1 MANVYRI
8 FVEKKKGN
16 DIEAMQ
22 ILTDLRQNVGIT
34 ALTGLRLI
42 NRYDVQGVSEA
53 EFRRAVHGV
62 FAEDN
67 LDNTADEVT
76 FAPGERV
83 FAMEFLPG
91 QYDQR
96 ADSAAQC
103 IQLLTAGECP
113 RVASAK
119 VIALAGDITDAEFDK
134 IKSYLINPVESREA
148 TMAKPESLDLTADVP
163 ADIARI
169 AGFITKSDDE
179 IAAYHSQ
186 MGFAM
191 SVEDLKWVRD
201 YFKNEEHRDP
211 SLTELKVID
220 TYWSDHCRHTT
231 FSTKLDKITVEYYGT
246 ETPIQQV
253 ASISTPDARTLV
265 IQPWDASTLKEIE
278 KAINTSDIGINPQN
292 DGKVI
297 RLAFPQLTEE
307 HRRELTKDISKRGE
321 EAKVAIRNVRRD
333 FMDELKKVLK

>member
-96 ADSAAQC
+96 ADSAASGC
-103 IQLLTAGECP
+103 TASGMSSVRKQESV
-113 RVASAK
+113 R
-119 VIALAGDITDAEFDK
+119 GD
-134 IKSYLINPVESREA
+134 
-148 TMAKPESLDLTADVP
+148 
-163 ADIARI
+163 
-169 AGFITKSDDE
+169 
-179 IAAYHSQ
+179 
-186 MGFAM
+186 
-191 SVEDLKWVRD
+191 VRS
-201 YFKNEEHRDP
+201 F
-211 SLTELKVID
+211 
-220 TYWSDHCRHTT
+220 
-231 FSTKLDKITVEYYGT
+231 FS
-246 ETPIQQV
+246 
-253 ASISTPDARTLV
+253 
-265 IQPWDASTLKEIE
+265 
-278 KAINTSDIGINPQN
+278 
-292 DGKVI
+292 
-297 RLAFPQLTEE
+297 
-307 HRRELTKDISKRGE
+307 
-321 EAKVAIRNVRRD
+321 
-333 FMDELKKVLK
+333 

>member
-96 ADSAAQC
+96 ADSADQ
-103 IQLLTAGECP
+103 IGEHLLGFPLADM
-113 RVASAK
+113 
-119 VIALAGDITDAEFDK
+119 IFAL
-134 IKSYLINPVESREA
+134 
-148 TMAKPESLDLTADVP
+148 
-163 ADIARI
+163 
-169 AGFITKSDDE
+169 
-179 IAAYHSQ
+179 
-186 MGFAM
+186 
-191 SVEDLKWVRD
+191 
-201 YFKNEEHRDP
+201 
-211 SLTELKVID
+211 
-220 TYWSDHCRHTT
+220 C
-231 FSTKLDKITVEYYGT
+231 
-246 ETPIQQV
+246 
-253 ASISTPDARTLV
+253 
-265 IQPWDASTLKEIE
+265 
-278 KAINTSDIGINPQN
+278 
-292 DGKVI
+292 
-297 RLAFPQLTEE
+297 
-307 HRRELTKDISKRGE
+307 
-321 EAKVAIRNVRRD
+321 RNVIPVMKYIDRIISHCLILFPD
-333 FMDELKKVLK
+333 NLIKGLH

>member
-169 AGFITKSDDE
+169 AGFIAESDDE

-220 TYWSDHCRHTT
+220 TYWSDHCRHTKQIRRR
-231 FSTKLDKITVEYYGT
+231 SRGRPASVPGYARRPVCRQKQRHLPDGYGLHRH
-246 ETPIQQV
+246 Q
-253 ASISTPDARTLV
+253 ISEVTGQGG
-265 IQPWDASTLKEIE
+265 QPGRERGD
-278 KAINTSDIGINPQN
+278 Q
-292 DGKVI
+292 
-297 RLAFPQLTEE
+297 RLL
-307 HRRELTKDISKRGE
+307 H
-321 EAKVAIRNVRRD
+321 
-333 FMDELKKVLK
+333 

>member
-220 TYWSDHCRHTT
+220 TYWSDPLPPHHLRHR
-231 FSTKLDKITVEYYGT
+231 
-246 ETPIQQV
+246 
-253 ASISTPDARTLV
+253 AR
-265 IQPWDASTLKEIE
+265 
-278 KAINTSDIGINPQN
+278 
-292 DGKVI
+292 
-297 RLAFPQLTEE
+297 
-307 HRRELTKDISKRGE
+307 
-321 EAKVAIRNVRRD
+321 
-333 FMDELKKVLK
+333 

>member
-103 IQLLTAGECP
+103 IQLL
-113 RVASAK
+113 
-119 VIALAGDITDAEFDK
+119 
-134 IKSYLINPVESREA
+134 
-148 TMAKPESLDLTADVP
+148 
-163 ADIARI
+163 
-169 AGFITKSDDE
+169 
-179 IAAYHSQ
+179 AA
-186 MGFAM
+186 
-191 SVEDLKWVRD
+191 
-201 YFKNEEHRDP
+201 
-211 SLTELKVID
+211 
-220 TYWSDHCRHTT
+220 
-231 FSTKLDKITVEYYGT
+231 
-246 ETPIQQV
+246 
-253 ASISTPDARTLV
+253 
-265 IQPWDASTLKEIE
+265 
-278 KAINTSDIGINPQN
+278 
-292 DGKVI
+292 
-297 RLAFPQLTEE
+297 
-307 HRRELTKDISKRGE
+307 
-321 EAKVAIRNVRRD
+321 
-333 FMDELKKVLK
+333 

>member
-169 AGFITKSDDE
+169 AGFIAKSDDE

-211 SLTELKVID
+211 S
-220 TYWSDHCRHTT
+220 
-231 FSTKLDKITVEYYGT
+231 
-246 ETPIQQV
+246 
-253 ASISTPDARTLV
+253 
-265 IQPWDASTLKEIE
+265 
-278 KAINTSDIGINPQN
+278 
-292 DGKVI
+292 
-297 RLAFPQLTEE
+297 
-307 HRRELTKDISKRGE
+307 
-321 EAKVAIRNVRRD
+321 
-333 FMDELKKVLK
+333 

>member
-8 FVEKKKGN
+8 LWKRRK
-16 DIEAMQ
+16 ATTLRPWQ

-103 IQLLTAGECP
+103 IRCSPQEN
-113 RVASAK
+113 V
-119 VIALAGDITDAEFDK
+119 
-134 IKSYLINPVESREA
+134 
-148 TMAKPESLDLTADVP
+148 PE
-163 ADIARI
+163 
-169 AGFITKSDDE
+169 
-179 IAAYHSQ
+179 
-186 MGFAM
+186 
-191 SVEDLKWVRD
+191 
-201 YFKNEEHRDP
+201 
-211 SLTELKVID
+211 
-220 TYWSDHCRHTT
+220 
-231 FSTKLDKITVEYYGT
+231 
-246 ETPIQQV
+246 
-253 ASISTPDARTLV
+253 
-265 IQPWDASTLKEIE
+265 
-278 KAINTSDIGINPQN
+278 
-292 DGKVI
+292 
-297 RLAFPQLTEE
+297 
-307 HRRELTKDISKRGE
+307 
-321 EAKVAIRNVRRD
+321 
-333 FMDELKKVLK
+333 